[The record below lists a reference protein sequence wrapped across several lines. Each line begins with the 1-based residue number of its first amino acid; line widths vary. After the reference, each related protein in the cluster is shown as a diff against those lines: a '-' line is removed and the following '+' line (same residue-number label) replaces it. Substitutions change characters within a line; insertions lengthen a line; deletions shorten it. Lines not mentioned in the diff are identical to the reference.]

1 MIDDLLK
8 NPFSVETFAMPDPP
22 PEDDPDQD
30 DDEDDTS
37 PPNQ

>member
-8 NPFSVETFAMPDPP
+8 NPFSFETFAMPDPP
-22 PEDDPDQD
+22 DDDPKD

-37 PPNQ
+37 EPDQ